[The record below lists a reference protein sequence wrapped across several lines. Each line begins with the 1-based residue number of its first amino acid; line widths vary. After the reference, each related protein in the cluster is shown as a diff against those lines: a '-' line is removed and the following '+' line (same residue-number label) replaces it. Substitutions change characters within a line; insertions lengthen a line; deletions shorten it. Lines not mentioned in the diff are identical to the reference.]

1 MLLQATQ
8 SGAVTVAAPTGRIDH
23 EHAATFTALI
33 EPHVRACK
41 AGAAPLLIDLSGV
54 DYVSSVGLRALM
66 IVSRRVK
73 VQGGAVDLAALQP
86 NVREIFE
93 ISRFDLVF
101 KIHATVAAGVAAL
114 SA

>member
-8 SGAVTVAAPTGRIDH
+8 SGNVTVAAPTGRIDH
-23 EHAATFTALI
+23 EHAETFTELI

-41 AGAAPLLIDLSGV
+41 QGEAPLLIDLSGV

-66 IVSRRVK
+66 IVSRRVNA
-73 VQGGAVDLAALQP
+73 QGGAVDLAALQP

-101 KIHATVAAGVAAL
+101 KIHDTVAAGLAAL